1 MGNMEETTSR
11 VLSQGYPHVPFDV
24 WGVWGVKLP
33 NILCEEEASNI
44 FISMEGVG
52 KIAKLMLIPWW

>member
-1 MGNMEETTSR
+1 MGNMEEITSR

-52 KIAKLMLIPWW
+52 KIAKLMLIPW